1 MGTSR
6 FLSGRKANNSYL
18 REKKAP
24 KIKGYGYV
32 EQWPVFYL
40 MQRSIICYLCVPN
53 FSNTCYSIN
62 FPHTFTLCLLESE
75 NILEQYVVV
84 LFVFKEKVYFV
95 FIYIGRSK

>member
-18 REKKAP
+18 VEKKAP

-32 EQWPVFYL
+32 EQWPVFCL

-62 FPHTFTLCLLESE
+62 FLIHSL
-75 NILEQYVVV
+75 YA
-84 LFVFKEKVYFV
+84 Y
-95 FIYIGRSK
+95 